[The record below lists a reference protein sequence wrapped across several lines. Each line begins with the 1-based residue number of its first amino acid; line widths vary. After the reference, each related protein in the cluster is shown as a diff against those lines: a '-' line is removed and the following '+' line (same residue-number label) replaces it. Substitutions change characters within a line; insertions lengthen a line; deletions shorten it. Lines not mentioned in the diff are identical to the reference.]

1 MKKQFEECNFII
13 EDKKNNLIEIM
24 FEKKELSSVQVTTIL
39 SENFPVKDLR
49 ISDIDIEEIVRRIY
63 EGGLVL

>member
-1 MKKQFEECNFII
+1 
-13 EDKKNNLIEIM
+13 M
-24 FEKKELSSVQVTTIL
+24 FEKKELSSVQVTTFL